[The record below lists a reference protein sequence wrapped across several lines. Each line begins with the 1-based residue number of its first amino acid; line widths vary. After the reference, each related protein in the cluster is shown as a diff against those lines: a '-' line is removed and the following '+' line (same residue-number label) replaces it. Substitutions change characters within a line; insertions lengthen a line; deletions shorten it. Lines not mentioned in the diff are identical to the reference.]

1 MTKIQGHLGKV
12 LEEKATERISF
23 DKEGNC
29 THEVKCGNTWMTL
42 EQMGAR
48 IAELR
53 KTWGMSQQELAEA
66 SGVSRWT
73 ITQFEQGKQNISTDK
88 LIRLGDALQAQ
99 IIIKLKAEE

>member
-1 MTKIQGHLGKV
+1 MTTQ
-12 LEEKATERISF
+12 E
-23 DKEGNC
+23 
-29 THEVKCGNTWMTL
+29 
-42 EQMGAR
+42 MGAR

-53 KTWGMSQQELAEA
+53 KIWGMSQQELADA

-73 ITQFEQGKQNISTDK
+73 IVQFEQGKQNISTDK

>member
-1 MTKIQGHLGKV
+1 MTTQEL
-12 LEEKATERISF
+12 
-23 DKEGNC
+23 
-29 THEVKCGNTWMTL
+29 
-42 EQMGAR
+42 GAR

-53 KTWGMSQQELAEA
+53 KLWGLSQQQLADA

-88 LIRLGDALQAQ
+88 LIALGNALQAQ